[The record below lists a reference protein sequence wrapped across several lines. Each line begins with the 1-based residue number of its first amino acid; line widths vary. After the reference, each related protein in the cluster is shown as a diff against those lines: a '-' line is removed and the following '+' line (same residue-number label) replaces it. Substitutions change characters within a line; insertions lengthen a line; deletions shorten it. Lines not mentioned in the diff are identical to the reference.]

1 VLKAI
6 IFDLGNVI
14 VPFDFKRAYARL
26 EPLCKF
32 PTEEIRSR
40 LRTSGIVQ
48 RFEIG
53 LMDERRF
60 VEEFSKTLD
69 LQLSYAE
76 FCELW
81 SCIFL
86 PGTLIPESLIESLAA
101 RHRMLLLSNTN
112 SIHISMVRAN
122 YPLLRHFHYSV
133 LSHEVG
139 AAKPSPRIYQ
149 EAVRLAGCEAR
160 ECFFTDDI
168 QQYVD
173 AACAQG
179 IQAVRFESTSQ
190 IENELRARQA
200 L

>member
-1 VLKAI
+1 MLKAI

-32 PTEEIRSR
+32 PAEEIRSR
-40 LRTSGIVQ
+40 LRASGIVP
-48 RFEIG
+48 RFETG
-53 LMDERRF
+53 QMDERRF
-60 VEEFSKTLD
+60 VEEFSNALD
-69 LQLSYAE
+69 LQLTHGE

-86 PGTLIPESLIESLAA
+86 PGTLIPESLIESLSA
-101 RHRMLLLSNTN
+101 RHRLLLLSNTN
-112 SIHISMVRAN
+112 PIHYSMVRQN
-122 YPLLRHFHYSV
+122 YPLLRHFHHAV

-139 AAKPSPRIYQ
+139 AAKPSPAIYR
-149 EAVRLAGCEAR
+149 EAIRLAGCEAH

-173 AACAQG
+173 AARAHG
-179 IQAVRFESTSQ
+179 IQAVRFESAAQ
-190 IENELRARQA
+190 IETELRTRNA